1 MTTLSIQPPFPAFTD
16 IDGQPLENGYVFVGT
31 ANLNPVTNPISVF
44 WDAALTQP
52 ASQPVRTLGGYPM
65 NSGTPARL
73 YVNSDYSIQV
83 QNSKGSVVYSAPAAG
98 ERFSSVV
105 VPLDAAGIEFTQIG
119 VGAAVRNVEV
129 KLNEVISVRDFGA
142 VGDGSTD
149 DTTAIAAALV
159 AATGKALYFP
169 ASSSFYRITNT
180 LTIPADT
187 MVYGDGYG
195 SAIRQT
201 TRERNVFAAAN
212 NCTIQNLRLRGDGVT
227 SGGADFT
234 KNNGVVIIGARNVK
248 VQECFLH
255 GFEFNG
261 VYCNNST
268 NINIAGN
275 YIWGNADSNSSSAD
289 IVLYGTSGASRRI
302 NISKNFCFSNNSQGI
317 YVDAIGVDSDVLVE
331 GNICVTLD
339 ASTWAEIALGSL
351 LRRHGIIVGY
361 NGTSGRYV
369 VSGNICRRTRQT
381 GIYYQGGNASADGV
395 QIIGNQCTSNGIN
408 ALEPALSAGIYV
420 ATQGDGDL
428 IANNLIEDF
437 SESLELGAAGIK
449 IAPSAATA
457 VSSFAH
463 TLVSNNIVRSSA
475 GHGILL
481 TSYAVNCEIQGNMV
495 FGSARSDI
503 GWFPVA
509 GVADVGGHTFK
520 HNRIERATATKPA
533 IELDFQS
540 STARIYI
547 VNNSLVGLSYL
558 TASADNVGIKWPGNP
573 QISILDNQIYNFYH
587 GVYQSNYLTGRAF
600 SQQFIDR
607 NVFNLCTNG
616 IMVAGTTTAPVLP
629 VQDNVFVSCT
639 TKASGAALGSDVVY
653 IAQRFGDNIYFQA
666 ASVPTVGTWAIG
678 DRAQQATPVVG
689 QPKGWM
695 CTVAGNPG
703 TWVSEGNL

>member
-1 MTTLSIQPPFPAFTD
+1 MPTINKLPLLGTPSGGDQLPVYAPNSGDARRMSIT
-16 IDGQPLENGYVFVGT
+16 
-31 ANLNPVTNPISVF
+31 
-44 WDAALTQP
+44 ALTDYMQD
-52 ASQPVRTLGGYPM
+52 TLDLPD
-65 NSGTPARL
+65 NSDEVSFLQSGTGAVTRT
-73 YVNSDYSIQV
+73 V
-83 QNSKGSVVYSAPAAG
+83 QSKLRDVVSV
-98 ERFSSVV
+98 
-105 VPLDAAGIEFTQIG
+105 
-119 VGAAVRNVEV
+119 
-129 KLNEVISVRDFGA
+129 KDFGA
-142 VGDGSTD
+142 VGDGATD

-201 TRERNVFAAAN
+201 TRERNVFAAGN

-227 SGGADFT
+227 SGGVDFT

-268 NINIAGN
+268 NVDITGN
-275 YIWGNADSNSSSAD
+275 YIWGNAYSNSSSAD

-302 NISKNFCFSNNSQGI
+302 NITKNFCFSNNSQGI

-339 ASTWAEIALGSL
+339 ASTWVEIAPASL
-351 LRRHGIIVGY
+351 LRRHGVIVGY

-369 VSGNICRRTRQT
+369 VSGNICRNTRET
-381 GIYYQGGNASADGV
+381 GIYYQGGVASGDGV

-408 ALEPALSAGIYV
+408 ALEPALAAGIYV
-420 ATQGDGDL
+420 ATQGDGDI

-437 SESLELGAAGIK
+437 SESLEFSACGIRVSPAA
-449 IAPSAATA
+449 ASAISA
-457 VSSFAH
+457 FAH
-463 TLVSNNIVRSSA
+463 TMVSNNVIRASA
-475 GHGILL
+475 GHGIVL
-481 TSYAVNCEIQGNMV
+481 SGYAVNCEVHGNIIT
-495 FGSARSDI
+495 GSTRSDI
-503 GWFPVA
+503 GWFPIAAVA
-509 GVADVGGHTFK
+509 TVGGHTIK
-520 HNRIERATATKPA
+520 NNKIERATTARPG
-533 IELDFQS
+533 IELDFQA
-540 STARIYI
+540 STLPLYVTNNFLLGEDYT
-547 VNNSLVGLSYL
+547 VN
-558 TASADNVGIKWPGNP
+558 SANNVGVKWAGNP
-573 QISILDNQIYNFYH
+573 PIYVLDNQIRNFYH

-629 VQDNVFVSCT
+629 VQDNVFISCV

-653 IAQRFGDNIYFQA
+653 IAQRFGDKIYFQA

-689 QPKGWM
+689 QPKGWF
-695 CTVAGNPG
+695 CTVSGTPG